1 MKKYNFIKIS
11 NNNNPSQDFYIDI
24 TTMKSVT
31 LRMQILKSQM
41 LQHRRTGE
49 GLYRPSWYYIE
60 STDYSYY
67 KLDEGKFDTHQEAR
81 EHAIKLYNEQFIKMN
96 QNVNNTKKNVNK
108 LLVTFD

>member
-11 NNNNPSQDFYIDI
+11 NNKNPSQDFYIDI

-41 LQHRRTGE
+41 LQHRKSGN
-49 GLYRPSWYYIE
+49 GLYRPAWYYIE

-67 KLDEGKFDTHQEAR
+67 KLDEGQFETHREAR
-81 EHAIKLYNEQFIKMN
+81 EHAIKLYNEQFNKMN
-96 QNVNNTKKNVNK
+96 QGVNQNKNKYNK
-108 LLVTFD
+108 LIITFD